1 MRDGCSVCRRVLS
14 LTSVSVI
21 QHGGRDGAC
30 CALPSVK
37 LPVAT
42 FPRCAMYFMML
53 PVLLC
58 LEVVKL

>member
-1 MRDGCSVCRRVLS
+1 MCRRVLS

-30 CALPSVK
+30 CALPSVI

-58 LEVVKL
+58 LEVLKL